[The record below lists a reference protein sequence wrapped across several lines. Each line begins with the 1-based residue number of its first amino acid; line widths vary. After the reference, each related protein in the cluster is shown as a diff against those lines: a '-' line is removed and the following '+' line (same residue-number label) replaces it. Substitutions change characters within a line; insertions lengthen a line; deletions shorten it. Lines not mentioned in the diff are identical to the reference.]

1 MASRRVRVSVFAL
14 LFGALV
20 AFYAATYDVRNI
32 TDTDL
37 NSLQTRALA
46 LHADADLTRYDPS
59 PQALWVD
66 WRGGKYSIY
75 GVGVSL
81 PAVPL
86 YAVLARMDVSDDTLQ
101 AAAAIPFVAAA
112 VLILYRLLLQLFSRV
127 NATIGTVL
135 FAFGT
140 TMWPVASMA
149 FYQNAGTALFQA
161 VGLWGLFS
169 KSDRGPI
176 LAGLGFGLATMVRP
190 IAGIPLVFVGIFYL
204 LKERRS
210 VFRYGLGAALPIL
223 VILVQNR
230 WIWGGWLTGGY
241 SHNIAG
247 YHGDVPPALWGLMFG
262 WWRGLIV
269 YSPFLIAGFVGL
281 VIAFRR
287 RADFL
292 ESRLLLLGATVV
304 ATILLYAR
312 FSTWHG
318 GLNQFGYRYLLDA
331 VPFLIVLTV
340 YVLDRVPRLRLYFA
354 PLAVVS
360 VLTMIFGSEPNRYSW
375 DFTFFATR
383 LVDTSLGQAWTVA
396 VNYPLGNLA
405 RAAGVAAVA
414 YLFFVASRF
423 LSPDGVNG

>member
-1 MASRRVRVSVFAL
+1 MFVL

-20 AFYAATYDVRNI
+20 AFYAATHDPRNI

-46 LHADADLTRYDPS
+46 LHGDADVTRYDPNA
-59 PQALWVD
+59 QALWVD

-86 YAVLARMDVSDDTLQ
+86 YAVMARMDVSDQTLQ

-112 VLILYRLLLQLFSRV
+112 VLVLYRVLLQLFSRV
-127 NATIGTVL
+127 NATVGALL

-169 KSDRGPI
+169 KSDRGPVI
-176 LAGLGFGLATMVRP
+176 AGLGFGLATMVRP
-190 IAGIPLVFVGIFYL
+190 ISGIPLVFVGIFYL

-210 VFRYGLGAALPIL
+210 VLRYGLGAALPIL
-223 VILVQNR
+223 VILIQNR

-247 YHGDVPPALWGLMFG
+247 YHGDIPTALWGLMFG

-269 YSPFLIAGFVGL
+269 YSPFLIAGFVGM
-281 VIAFRR
+281 VVAVRR
-287 RADFL
+287 RAEFL
-292 ESRLLLLGATVV
+292 ESRLVLLGAIVV
-304 ATILLYAR
+304 ATIVLYAR

-340 YVLDRVPRLRLYFA
+340 YVLDRVPRLRPYFA
-354 PLAVVS
+354 PLAVIS
-360 VLTMIFGSEPNRYSW
+360 VLTMIFGSEPNRFSW
-375 DFTFFATR
+375 DFTFSATR

-405 RAAGVAAVA
+405 RAVGVTAVA

-423 LSPDGVNG
+423 LSPDGASR

>member
-1 MASRRVRVSVFAL
+1 MTSRRTRVFVFAL

-20 AFYAATYDVRNI
+20 AFYTATYDVRSI
-32 TDTDL
+32 TDADL

-46 LHADADLTRYDPS
+46 LHGDADLTRYEPN
-59 PQALWVD
+59 PKALWVD
-66 WRGGKYSIY
+66 WHGGKYSIY

-86 YAVLARMDVSDDTLQ
+86 YAVLARMEVSDRTLQ
-101 AAAAIPFVAAA
+101 AAAAIPYVAAA
-112 VLILYRLLLQLFSRV
+112 VIVLYRVLLELFSRV
-127 NATIGTVL
+127 NATIGAVL

-149 FYQNAGTALFQA
+149 FYQNAVTALFQA
-161 VGLWGLFS
+161 MGLWGLFS
-169 KSDRGPI
+169 KNDRGPI

-190 IAGIPLVFVGIFYL
+190 ISAIPLVFVGVFYL

-210 VFRYGLGAALPIL
+210 VIRYGLGAMLPIL

-247 YHGDVPPALWGLMFG
+247 YQGDVPHALWGLMFG
-262 WWRGLIV
+262 WWRGLLV
-269 YSPFLIAGFVGL
+269 YSPFLIAGFVGM
-281 VIAFRR
+281 VVASRR
-287 RADFL
+287 RAGFL
-292 ESRLLLLGATVV
+292 ESRLVLLGAIVIG
-304 ATILLYAR
+304 TILLYAR
-312 FSTWHG
+312 FTTWHG

-340 YVLDRVPRLRLYFA
+340 YALDRLPRLRLSF
-354 PLAVVS
+354 LALGALS

-375 DFTFFATR
+375 DFTYLATR
-383 LVDTSLGQAWTVA
+383 LVDTSIGQAWTVA
-396 VNYPLGNLA
+396 VNHPVGNLV
-405 RAAGVAAVA
+405 RAVGVAAVT

-423 LSPDGVNG
+423 LSPAGVDA